1 VFASDSLDRMR
12 RGTIELSV
20 PLRDDVIQ
28 VAARGDGDTE
38 IGRIRVAK
46 GRETVTVIRV
56 DGKPIQVDITTDQTC
71 TTTTRVFCEPVREL
85 RFRRTRDAAGQ
96 PLWCI
101 EGEDVLLFVHQQG
114 VKQFADTIATFA
126 VRKQDA
132 GRLVATAPQRS
143 ATLPRA
149 EPSRAVSR
157 SAASDRVAVTSAAVP

>member
-1 VFASDSLDRMR
+1 MVMRMFVSDGLDRIR

-28 VAARGDGDTE
+28 VAARGDGETE

-85 RFRRTRDAAGQ
+85 RFRRSRDAEGQ
-96 PLWCI
+96 PSWCT
-101 EGEDVLLFVHQQG
+101 EGDDVLFVHQQS

-132 GRLVATAPQRS
+132 GQLT
-143 ATLPRA
+143 
-149 EPSRAVSR
+149 EPILA
-157 SAASDRVAVTSAAVP
+157 

>member
-1 VFASDSLDRMR
+1 MR

-46 GRETVTVIRV
+46 GRETVTVSRV

-85 RFRRTRDAAGQ
+85 RFRRSRDAEGQ
-96 PLWCI
+96 PSWCA
-101 EGEDVLLFVHQQG
+101 EGDDVLFVHQQS

-132 GRLVATAPQRS
+132 GRLATTAAP
-143 ATLPRA
+143 
-149 EPSRAVSR
+149 
-157 SAASDRVAVTSAAVP
+157 

>member
-1 VFASDSLDRMR
+1 MFASDGLDRMR

-56 DGKPIQVDITTDQTC
+56 DGNPIQVDIIDQAC
-71 TTTTRVFCEPVREL
+71 TTTTRVFPEPVREV
-85 RFRRTRDAAGQ
+85 RFRRAFDSAGQ
-96 PLWCI
+96 PRWCA
-101 EGEDVLLFVHQQG
+101 EGLFVDPQR

-126 VRKQDA
+126 VRKQEA
-132 GRLVATAPQRS
+132 AQL
-143 ATLPRA
+143 
-149 EPSRAVSR
+149 AVP
-157 SAASDRVAVTSAAVP
+157 VAV